1 MVQIKSKEPM
11 DILRLTEVLTG
22 YKVRASVSATM
33 VTIED
38 EVESEMLEDLY
49 EILDSTEIEIFL
61 NATEPLSSQPRSVL
75 QSNVEEL
82 NLRYEVVK
90 RGEVYWCDLGEGIGF
105 ESRRMKPV
113 VIIQNDIGNK
123 YALTTIVL
131 PIVLDCKKDYPFQ
144 YSFDFYDSS
153 IEHVRQCGMRGMS
166 VVCGEQIRAV
176 DKRRLRSYIGTMKP
190 EFMKEMQR
198 IIDVSLALDRN

>member
-1 MVQIKSKEPM
+1 MLQIKSKEPM
-11 DILRLTEVLTG
+11 DILRLTEILNA
-22 YKVRASVSATM
+22 YKISARVSATM

-82 NLRYEVVK
+82 DLRYKVVK
-90 RGEVYWCDLGEGIGF
+90 RGEVYWCDLGEGFGF

-131 PIVLDCKKDYPFQ
+131 PIMLDCKKDYPFQ

-153 IEHVRQCGMRGMS
+153 IEYVRECGMIGMS

-176 DKRRLRSYIGTMKP
+176 DKRRLRSYIGTMTP
-190 EFMKEMQR
+190 EFMKEVQR